1 MITGSFNIDEKNSLD
16 KKILLASDQI
26 GYRSV
31 HFVCDLGA
39 QRSGLPEFKDLG
51 GLKFEI
57 QVRTVLQHAWA
68 ELAHDRNYKFSG
80 TLPLVTLDAVASSA
94 LRRTPLSILV

>member
-57 QVRTVLQHAWA
+57 QVRTLLQHAWA

-80 TLPLVTLDAVASSA
+80 TLLRASA
-94 LRRTPLSILV
+94 P